1 MDTYIAMLRG
11 INVSGQKK
19 IKMADLVSHLN
30 ELNFEQVS
38 TYIQSGNIVFKYQS
52 TEKGRLE
59 GMISAKI
66 LEKYKFEVPTIVR
79 TPDEF
84 MSVIDKNPFL
94 KQSDKPTDRQYIT
107 FLGSQPD
114 EVNIEKLATYDYA
127 PEEFILDGLDIYFY
141 SPKGYGKAKMNN
153 NFFENKLKVAATTRN
168 WKTVNKLL
176 EMASE

>member
-1 MDTYIAMLRG
+1 MKTYIAMLRG

-19 IKMADLVSHLN
+19 IKMMNLVDHLN
-30 ELNFEQVS
+30 ELNFEQVR
-38 TYIQSGNIVFKYQS
+38 TYIQSGNIVFGCQP
-52 TEKGRLE
+52 TEKGDLE
-59 GMISAKI
+59 RMISDKI

-79 TPDEF
+79 TPDELKN
-84 MSVIDKNPFL
+84 VVDKNPFL
-94 KQSDKPTDRQYIT
+94 KQSDKTTDRQYIT
-107 FLGSQPD
+107 FLGSLPV

-127 PEEFILDGLDIYFY
+127 PEEYILDGLDIYFY

-176 EMASE
+176 EMASN